1 MTENAS
7 YAMPPEVVAFAT
19 RMFDA
24 ARHGDTA
31 IFAQALPAGLSAN
44 LTNDKG
50 DSLIMLAAYHGHA
63 QLVSLLLSYD
73 ANPNSLNDRGQS
85 PLAGAVFKHEADV
98 IEALLAGGADPQKGE
113 PSATEALVIFK
124 QEDTWG
130 QKFQQ
135 APGRGKGG
143 VIVNGGVSDP
153 HRQRDGE
160 AHTLNG
166 NGSP

>member
-1 MTENAS
+1 MTDMTENTGGG
-7 YAMPPEVVAFAT
+7 MPAEVVAFAA

-24 ARHGDTA
+24 ARQGDLAT
-31 IFAQALPAGLSAN
+31 FAQALPAGLSAS

-63 QLVSLLLSYD
+63 QLVSLLLSHG
-73 ANPNSLNDRGQS
+73 ANPNALNDRGQS

-98 IEALLAGGADPQKGE
+98 IEALLAGGADPEIGE
-113 PSATEALVIFK
+113 PSAMEALVIFK

-135 APGRGKGG
+135 APGRGNGG
-143 VIVNGGVSDP
+143 IVVNGG
-153 HRQRDGE
+153 GA
-160 AHTLNG
+160 AH
-166 NGSP
+166 SQ